1 MNYIYYNIIKPLL
14 QILENIFK
22 SRDRK
27 EFIIIINFLDL
38 VYHKGGNLLNNII
51 FIVIFPLMF
60 LPLINLTFIIVGGSI
75 ITILDLVISIL
86 PIIKRGDLLNL
97 LNRGYIIEMLCVCWN
112 LFFIF
117 HYTYSGML
125 KIRLRQ
131 TKNFLS
137 KPLSIAYISKEYH
150 LAYKNFRQ
158 TVK

>member
-1 MNYIYYNIIKPLL
+1 MVIF
-14 QILENIFK
+14 ENIFK

-38 VYHKGGNLLNNII
+38 IYHKGGNLLNNII

-60 LPLINLTFIIVGGSI
+60 LPLINITFIIVGGSI
-75 ITILDLVISIL
+75 ITILDFVISIL
-86 PIIKRGDLLNL
+86 PIIQRGDLFNFF
-97 LNRGYIIEMLCVCWN
+97 NIGYIIEILCVFWN
-112 LFFIF
+112 LFFIA

-125 KIRLRQ
+125 KIRLKQ

-137 KPLSIAYISKEYH
+137 KPLSIAYISEEYD

-158 TVK
+158 IIK